1 MSFSRFKDLER
12 WDSYNCR
19 LIANSSFY
27 PNVRLSMIT
36 KSKPQYG
43 AGYSSRK
50 YDGVVRYIRIT
61 DINDD
66 GSLNDEKVS
75 ANGYSIK
82 YLLKENDFLIA
93 RSGNT
98 VGKTF
103 LYKKEFGKSIYAG
116 YLIKF
121 ELDVEKV
128 LPEYLLYYT
137 KSSVYKSWINSNMR
151 VSAQPNINS
160 QQYLDSPIVL
170 PPIAIQRIIV
180 DYIKKQKKIITQLK
194 EHAKSLR
201 EEALQEF
208 EKAIFE

>member
-1 MSFSRFKDLER
+1 M
-12 WDSYNCR
+12 
-19 LIANSSFY
+19 
-27 PNVRLSMIT
+27 
-36 KSKPQYG
+36 
-43 AGYSSRK
+43 
-50 YDGVVRYIRIT
+50 VRYIRIT

-66 GSLNDEKVS
+66 GSLNDENVS

-128 LPEYLLYYT
+128 LPEYLLYFT

-180 DYIKKQKKIITQLK
+180 DYIKKQKKKITQLK